1 MKKSTYTKSLK
12 LKYNKNIF
20 RVIIRDDKKI
30 GFLKIVNTG
39 SKEEYTYPNA
49 CEFLHLSS
57 FMNLQ
62 NQFKF

>member
-20 RVIIRDDKKI
+20 RVIIRDDKKL

-39 SKEEYTYPNA
+39 SKEEYAYPSA

-57 FMNLQ
+57 FMNPK